1 MMYNDYYVNQK
12 EVRIAKTKQINKS
25 SKTGRF
31 VSDKKMKTSPG
42 TTYKQT
48 VPTGKKGGGK
58 KK

>member
-1 MMYNDYYVNQK
+1 M
-12 EVRIAKTKQINKS
+12 AKTKQVNKS

-31 VSDKKMKTSPG
+31 VSDKKMKTSLG

-48 VPTGKKGGGK
+48 VLTGKKGGGK